1 MIPKRYIQLIGL
13 IKANKDNK
21 KEVYEIPARFGFLK
35 NKMRKIA
42 YFLTN
47 YLLFIT
53 TFSNLFEVVLTTLNQ
68 KKP

>member
-35 NKMRKIA
+35 NKMRKIV

-53 TFSNLFEVVLTTLNQ
+53 TFSNLFKVMLTTLNQ